1 MLDEDH
7 QGDYTRTMQHTH
19 ASDVLAVLR
28 REMPDLRE
36 RYGVRSLALFGSVVR
51 GEATEASDLDILVE
65 YERAP
70 TLFEFVR
77 LQAHLSDLLA
87 APVDLVMRSALKP
100 AIGQAILAELAP
112 V

>member
-1 MLDEDH
+1 M
-7 QGDYTRTMQHTH
+7 QYTD
-19 ASDVLAVLR
+19 ASQVLESLR
-28 REMPDLRE
+28 AAMPALKE

-65 YERAP
+65 YEVAP
-70 TLFEFVR
+70 TLFQFVR
-77 LQAHLSDLLA
+77 LKADLSELLG

-100 AIGQAILAELAP
+100 AIGREILAEMVP